1 MTDPLM
7 MARTDDPDT
16 SHDAAYTLDATA
28 LEALVFDVIR
38 GFPDGCISDQVVQ
51 MMPDYRVDT
60 ISPRYA
66 ALLRKGY
73 IIDTGERRPGRS
85 GRSQRVMRV
94 VMRGDIQP
102 AAKPRTKPRMVYY
115 VRGLNDG
122 IDYVTAK
129 IEEWLELHDCD
140 PHHRIAA
147 LSLLQFLERKG
158 IYLENSW

>member
-1 MTDPLM
+1 MTDPTF

-16 SHDAAYTLDATA
+16 SHDAAYKLDATA

-38 GFPDGCISDQVVQ
+38 GFPDGCIGDQVVQ

-102 AAKPRTKPRMVYY
+102 AAKRRKPGSYDD
-115 VRGLNDG
+115 GLEDG
-122 IDYVTAK
+122 INYVMYG
-129 IEEWLELHDCD
+129 IEKWLHLHDCD
-140 PHHRIAA
+140 PNHRIAA
-147 LSLLQFLERKG
+147 LSLLQFLER
-158 IYLENSW
+158 